1 MSLILYRSILAELE
15 SQLLAVC
22 QIRLDSAVQVDA
34 KAGLAPVR
42 GRRVTVA
49 ISDDEGLALLLMT
62 FSESVCREM
71 VIRLWGGDAID
82 YTDEQYNA
90 CLAEFSTEV
99 LRRVRR
105 MQPNDPSLPTAVTR
119 ATTEVGIPAS
129 AAATGSELRTSA
141 GTVFV
146 ALVPAAPPVRN
157 RHATKASA
165 AASHSAIAGG
175 EIGNASASKPAQG
188 QEHRVLVVD
197 DDPESSDLLSKCL
210 SDMGLEV
217 FAARSGQAALNAIDI
232 SDIDLV
238 LLDYEM
244 NGMNGLECL
253 RLIRAGRFQPRVIMV
268 TATKSPQVVKAA
280 TALGIS
286 GYIIKPYNVLDV
298 KSRISRLLFGEP
310 VAAS

>member
-34 KAGLAPVR
+34 KAVLAPMR
-42 GRRVTVA
+42 GRRVTLA
-49 ISDDEGLALLLMT
+49 ISDDECLALLIVT

-90 CLAEFSTEV
+90 CLAEFSTNV
-99 LRRVRR
+99 MRSVRHAE
-105 MQPNDPSLPTAVTR
+105 PNDPSPPIAVSR

-129 AAATGSELRTSA
+129 SAATGSELRTSA
-141 GTVFV
+141 GPVLTAF
-146 ALVPAAPPVRN
+146 VPATQAVRSQ
-157 RHATKASA
+157 RLTKTA
-165 AASHSAIAGG
+165 AAAPHPAPGPRETGTGG
-175 EIGNASASKPAQG
+175 TPKPDPGRVHQ
-188 QEHRVLVVD
+188 VLVVD
-197 DDPESSDLLSKCL
+197 DDPESSRLLSKCL
-210 SDMGLEV
+210 SDIGLKVHE
-217 FAARSGQAALNAIDI
+217 ARSGKAAINALDLF
-232 SDIDLV
+232 DIDLV

-244 NGMNGLECL
+244 NGMDGLQCL